1 MRSMRCFRVRGPLT
15 WRFVLCSVVA
25 GLALAAALAFFV
37 HYFVWPIQIVGGV
50 ERQFAWSEGVNT
62 VAVRGA
68 DGGELYGLS
77 GRCCAGD
84 RGKVGDGRSRPGP
97 AVVACYGEGVP
108 FRYPV
113 REGVSFT
120 MGGYWRLVWVGR
132 SLARLFASAALHGR
146 LRGV

>member
-1 MRSMRCFRVRGPLT
+1 M
-15 WRFVLCSVVA
+15 LCSVVA

-120 MGGYWRLVWVGR
+120 MGDTGGSYGWGEASRDYSRQRPSTVVYGVSECNGR
-132 SLARLFASAALHGR
+132 DSG
-146 LRGV
+146 